1 MKPLVLLSLMAGI
14 LLAALPSPAP
24 AQVRKGLE
32 LSVTAPA
39 KARLAGDTEIVV
51 SLANTG
57 SQAVNLPSRPGW
69 DAEGGLT
76 LSLTQVN
83 GARVTRPVETDEPM
97 RRAVRSRGQST
108 MVLEGGHAQD
118 YFHVVQLG
126 KLIKSPGT
134 YRLVVTYGRAG
145 QADLVSDPVELVVAE

>member
-1 MKPLVLLSLMAGI
+1 MKPLVLISLIAGL
-14 LLAALPSPAP
+14 LLAALPSSAA
-24 AQVRKGLE
+24 AQTRKGLE

-39 KARLAGDTEIVV
+39 MARLAGDTEIIV

-57 SQAVNLPSRPGW
+57 FEAINLPSRPGW

-83 GARVTRPVETDEPM
+83 GARVTRPVESEEPM

-108 MVLEGGHAQD
+108 MVLEGGQAQD
-118 YFHVVQLG
+118 YFHVLQLG
-126 KLIKSPGT
+126 DLIKSPGT
-134 YRLVVTYGRAG
+134 YRLVVTYRRAG
-145 QADLVSDPVELVVAE
+145 QADLVSEPAEIVVVE